1 MSRSKASHRDR
12 TLRVAN
18 PAITR
23 LVLTH
28 LAAVIAEWAAIIG
41 VLVHVFDRSGTRATG
56 LTSIAML
63 AAALVV
69 APFSGT
75 LVDRWRPQRVRLLG
89 LIAQLIGYGTAAAL
103 ATTDLPAIAT
113 VIPATLALVAVTTLR
128 PTAAVLLPAHV
139 RTSEQLVHGNLWFWR
154 AESFCVLG
162 GPLLATGLLLVGGP
176 AAVLFGCAGATFIAF
191 ALTLPDLAID
201 PPARTADDNS
211 KRQTFLAAWRAMR
224 QRPGMTSVLAV
235 VWAQY
240 VMIGAL
246 DLMVVVIART
256 ALDLGDSGPG
266 VLSTAFGF
274 GAFASVVVASRVSR
288 RERLAPALLLAV
300 AVAAAGLVV
309 FGLALHVPV
318 ALVVLPILG
327 LSRSLLD
334 GPSKLLLQRSAGP
347 EALGSSFAIREVLA
361 SSGVIA
367 GSVLALLTLEF
378 GSAKVSLVV
387 LGAALGVIALLTAR
401 GLMVADA
408 SADVPVVQISL
419 LRRLPMFAPLLPNM
433 LEAVARSAKAVD
445 VETGDVLIRQGES
458 GDLFYAVVDG
468 SFEIEMS
475 GTRMRTAERLSFF
488 GEVALLADVPRT
500 ATVTANSAGHLLA
513 IHRTDFLTAVTGTD
527 SSRVAA
533 WGIVEALTLET
544 EVAPGAALRA
554 ATEQAP

>member
-1 MSRSKASHRDR
+1 MKRSTTNDGDR
-12 TLRVAN
+12 TSQGAN
-18 PAITR
+18 PATTR

-41 VLVHVFDRSGTRATG
+41 VLVHVFDRDGTRATG

-69 APFSGT
+69 APLSGT

-89 LIAQLIGYGTAAAL
+89 LIAQLVGYGAAAAF
-103 ATTDLPAIAT
+103 ATTDLPATTT
-113 VIPATLALVAVTTLR
+113 VIPATVALVAVTTLR

-139 RTSEQLVHGNLWFWR
+139 RTSEQLVRGNLWFWR
-154 AESFCVLG
+154 VESFCVFG
-162 GPLLATGLLLVGGP
+162 GPLLATGLLLLGGP
-176 AAVLFGCAGATFIAF
+176 AAVLFGCAGAALVAV
-191 ALTLPDLAID
+191 ALTVSDLALD
-201 PPARTADDNS
+201 PPARTTDATT
-211 KRQTFLAAWRAMR
+211 KRQTFRAAWRAMR

-256 ALDLGDSGPG
+256 ALDLGDGGPG
-266 VLSTAFGF
+266 LLSTAFGF
-274 GAFASVVVASRVSR
+274 GAFASVVIAARISR

-300 AVAAAGLVV
+300 ATAAAGLLV

-318 ALVVLPILG
+318 ALVVLPVLG

-378 GSAKVSLVV
+378 GSAKLSLIV
-387 LGAALGVIALLTAR
+387 LAAVLGVIALLTAR
-401 GLMVADA
+401 GLKLADD

-419 LRRLPMFAPLLPNM
+419 LRRLPMFAPLLPNV
-433 LEAVARSAKAVD
+433 LEAVARSAKTVD
-445 VETGDVLIRQGES
+445 VATGDVMIRQGEA

-475 GTRMRTAERLSFF
+475 GTSMRTAERLSFF

-500 ATVTANSAGHLLA
+500 ATVTANAPGQLLA
-513 IHRTDFLTAVTGTD
+513 IHRSDFLTAVTGTD
-527 SSRVAA
+527 SSRAAA
-533 WGIVEALTLET
+533 WGIVESLTLEAD
-544 EVAPGAALRA
+544 VAPGEALRA
-554 ATEQAP
+554 ATEQTP